1 MLFIQTVGLY
11 LTNNAETNKFILDDC
26 KANLLVV
33 ENQELLNRFQP
44 YRKQLP
50 HLKKIIVW
58 DGDVSDSSDEVLTW
72 KDVMKLGMGE
82 INDGPVLERQRNMA
96 INQCCV
102 LVYTSG
108 TTGKPKGTTT
118 VIKISIKIVL
128 EGYHLVRTT

>member
-1 MLFIQTVGLY
+1 MHYCYILRTSILLFFQTVGLY

-33 ENQELLNRFQP
+33 ENQEILNKFQP
-44 YRKQLP
+44 YRSQLP

-58 DGDVSDSSDEVLTW
+58 DGDVSDSSEDDVLSW
-72 KDVMKLGMGE
+72 QDVMKMGMGE

-108 TTGKPKGTTT
+108 TTGKPKG
-118 VIKISIKIVL
+118 S
-128 EGYHLVRTT
+128 R